1 MNVKVKLVESP
12 TIFLLKIDSDCLIT
26 ESADIS
32 EENQLELKNLNPNAQ
47 GCCKSTQT
55 NTALQISEKEQTAP
69 LIMNDQ
75 DSQATVWDLF
85 DSYRAVEKDEPT
97 DEKSNSIKSPPTVSK
112 ITSLGRSLSSI
123 EIAPLWAEM
132 VGVAWPRDPLQRV
145 ETDDGLRF
153 KLEWKMIWCD
163 DNQFTKVNCVACN
176 PQDRMLFAVA
186 YQNLST
192 YRGFITCWNVQN
204 ITYPELVISSST
216 NPTTVK
222 FSIDNPRLIAVGDES
237 GMVRFISISSSSGH
251 IAENRVQN
259 TGHKGSVLDLCWVG
273 SKVLSSGS
281 DGRVLMWTA
290 VTIELTLE
298 CQVIAELQP
307 SYYHLELPR
316 LIELTLLSQPDC
328 LPTPAAR
335 CCVAPL
341 KSDPDRFIIGSEDGS
356 LHTFSFLQ
364 NYVPL
369 LTNQRHVGAVVHMER
384 IDYEGKEFLISLGN
398 DNMIYVE
405 TLLAR
410 EKGQVTPL
418 FPEPLG
424 SIINFTC
431 NPDTPELMAILKPDS
446 IELWKI
452 FPAAMFLISAR
463 RMPDPAC
470 KTSRLTT
477 VCFLPHSK
485 ALLVGD
491 DIGKI
496 HVYSHN
502 YTP

>member
-1 MNVKVKLVESP
+1 M
-12 TIFLLKIDSDCLIT
+12 
-26 ESADIS
+26 
-32 EENQLELKNLNPNAQ
+32 
-47 GCCKSTQT
+47 
-55 NTALQISEKEQTAP
+55 
-69 LIMNDQ
+69 
-75 DSQATVWDLF
+75 
-85 DSYRAVEKDEPT
+85 
-97 DEKSNSIKSPPTVSK
+97 
-112 ITSLGRSLSSI
+112 
-123 EIAPLWAEM
+123 
-132 VGVAWPRDPLQRV
+132 
-145 ETDDGLRF
+145 
-153 KLEWKMIWCD
+153 
-163 DNQFTKVNCVACN
+163 TKVNSIC
-176 PQDRMLFAVA
+176 
-186 YQNLST
+186 
-192 YRGFITCWNVQN
+192 FIT
-204 ITYPELVISSST
+204 
-216 NPTTVK
+216 
-222 FSIDNPRLIAVGDES
+222 G
-237 GMVRFISISSSSGH
+237 
-251 IAENRVQN
+251 
-259 TGHKGSVLDLCWVG
+259 
-273 SKVLSSGS
+273 
-281 DGRVLMWTA
+281 
-290 VTIELTLE
+290 
-298 CQVIAELQP
+298 
-307 SYYHLELPR
+307 
-316 LIELTLLSQPDC
+316 
-328 LPTPAAR
+328 
-335 CCVAPL
+335 
-341 KSDPDRFIIGSEDGS
+341 
-356 LHTFSFLQ
+356 
-364 NYVPL
+364 
-369 LTNQRHVGAVVHMER
+369 